1 MDVNEKRKLLQKLL
15 EETEYI
21 RIHKP
26 STLNPNPLLP
36 SRESSQLCTHIH
48 HFLEDM
54 GDIKY
59 NYQDYLTGN
68 LSLSEELKRIPTA
81 DYELCTAILTTI
93 LREEYF
99 SFGSFEPRVWNG
111 DITLVLKRMLD
122 VLA

>member
-1 MDVNEKRKLLQKLL
+1 MDVNEKRELIQELLD
-15 EETEYI
+15 EIEYI

-26 STLNPNPLLP
+26 SALNANPFL
-36 SRESSQLCTHIH
+36 SSKESCQALGHIEKA
-48 HFLEDM
+48 LEKM

-59 NYQDYLTGN
+59 NYYDYLTGN

-99 SFGSFEPRVWNG
+99 SFGSFDPRVEDG
-111 DITLVLKRMLD
+111 DVKLVLERMLE
-122 VLA
+122 VLK